1 MKKGIIME
9 IEDGFL
15 TLLTPEGEFLRARK
29 QSQPYSI
36 GEEIYFF
43 PIESVNRSMIKR
55 PFRVIF
61 RLKTVWIVMAVL
73 MVFIGTFIPMYQ
85 DDKAYA
91 YMSIDANPSVEIGVN
106 KKMQVVKLN
115 GFNKAGKDIIS
126 RLKHWKNEDVSEL
139 TKVIFAEMK
148 KGGYLK
154 ENTQVLISTVRIE
167 EPEEKVEEKLQRKLD
182 KIEASITKEKLEL
195 NVTTGNKKGLEEA
208 HKQGFSYGK
217 YYFSQEKSKQ
227 QNMDPIGKEKEKY
240 EEKEKT
246 TVPAQTPSV
255 NPMSPGQSKKQNDT
269 QSWDK
274 GEEKGNWDR
283 NANSPGYLKKK
294 EENSKQNQ
302 GEYRKQSDSNWQ
314 NNGHNNSNHSNNY
327 RQNNSNHS
335 NNYRQN
341 NNSSH
346 NSNNHG
352 NEERNN
358 NHHDNDNIE
367 NGNNNNQLKVR

>member
-29 QSQPYSI
+29 QSQTYSI

-43 PIESVNRSMIKR
+43 PMESINGSMTKRS
-55 PFRVIF
+55 FRNIF

-91 YMSIDANPSVEIGVN
+91 YMSIDANPSVEMGVN
-106 KKMQVVKLN
+106 KKMQVVKLS
-115 GFNKAGKDIIS
+115 GFNKEGKDIIS
-126 RLKHWKNEDVSEL
+126 RLKHWKNKDVSEL

-167 EPEEKVEEKLQRKLD
+167 QPEEKVEEKLQRKLD
-182 KIEASITKEKLEL
+182 EIEASVNKEKVEL
-195 NVTTGNKKGLEEA
+195 LVLTGNKKGLEEA
-208 HKQGFSYGK
+208 HKQGISYGK
-217 YYFSQEKSKQ
+217 YQFSQEKSKQ
-227 QNMDPIGKEKEKY
+227 QNMDIGKEK
-240 EEKEKT
+240 EKEKT

-255 NPMSPGQSKKQNDT
+255 NSTLPGQSKKQNDT
-269 QSWDK
+269 QSGWDK
-274 GEEKGNWDR
+274 GEEKGKWDR
-283 NANSPGYLKKK
+283 NANSPGYLKKME
-294 EENSKQNQ
+294 EENSKQYQ
-302 GEYRKQSDSNWQ
+302 GEYRKQSDSNWKT
-314 NNGHNNSNHSNNY
+314 NGHNNSN
-327 RQNNSNHS
+327 QS

-341 NNSSH
+341 NNNNNYNNNTH
-346 NSNNHG
+346 NSNNHS
-352 NEERNN
+352 NDERNN
-358 NHHDNDNIE
+358 NRHDNDNKE
-367 NGNNNNQLKVR
+367 NGNNNNRKNN